1 PSGKLYAIDPTSRS
15 LHWKT
20 TIDSHPA
27 ARITGSPVLF
37 KDRLYVPVSSG
48 EEGAALDPKYPC
60 CSFRGSVV
68 ALDARSG
75 KQIWKTYTIPDA
87 PKPTGRR
94 SSAGTELWG
103 AAGAAVWSPPTIDPQ
118 RGAIY
123 VATGNSYSDQDSPYS
138 DAVIAFDMASGRM
151 LWSRQLMPNDRWNI
165 GCVAP
170 DKSNCP
176 PHPGDDFDFGA
187 PPILR
192 SLADGTRLLIVGQKS
207 GIIHALDPDHEG
219 KIVWQTRIAQ
229 GSPLGGVEWGG
240 GADDNLVYYPRSD
253 WQDSKYDAGG
263 GLFALRIATGEKV
276 WYAPPVKPAASCAT
290 SPGCSAAQM
299 APVTV
304 IPGAVF

>member
-1 PSGKLYAIDPTSRS
+1 M
-15 LHWKT
+15 
-20 TIDSHPA
+20 
-27 ARITGSPVLF
+27 
-37 KDRLYVPVSSG
+37 
-48 EEGAALDPKYPC
+48 
-60 CSFRGSVV
+60 
-68 ALDARSG
+68 
-75 KQIWKTYTIPDA
+75 
-87 PKPTGRR
+87 
-94 SSAGTELWG
+94 
-103 AAGAAVWSPPTIDPQ
+103 
-118 RGAIY
+118 
-123 VATGNSYSDQDSPYS
+123 ATGNSYSDQDSPYS

-176 PHPGDDFDFGA
+176 SPPGGDFDFGA

-229 GSPLGGVEWGG
+229 GGPLGGVEWGG
-240 GADDNLVYYPRSD
+240 GADENLVYYPRSD

-276 WYAPPVKPAASCAT
+276 WYAPPAKPAASCAT

-304 IPGAVF
+304 IPGAVFSGSLDGHLRAYDTSDGHVIWDFDTVREIPTVNGVKAQGGSLNAAGPTIAEGMLYVQSGYTNDIAGNILLVFSVEGR